1 MQEVQDYADG
11 VVEPNPDTLS
21 QSYVYRGI
29 DEAAA
34 LMDDI
39 GPGLRGPPPPPPPPR
54 APAPAPPGPP
64 PGHVWRERDLTQ
76 RLVDGLQRV

>member
-39 GPGLRGPPPPPPPPR
+39 GPVHLGTASDHGPRRPGAPR
-54 APAPAPPGPP
+54 AMSGGSAIS
-64 PGHVWRERDLTQ
+64 RRDL
-76 RLVDGLQRV
+76 